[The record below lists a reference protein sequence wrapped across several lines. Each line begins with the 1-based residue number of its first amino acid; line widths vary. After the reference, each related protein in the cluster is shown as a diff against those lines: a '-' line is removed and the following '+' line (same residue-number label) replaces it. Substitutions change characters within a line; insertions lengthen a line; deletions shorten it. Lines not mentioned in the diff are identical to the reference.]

1 VQGVIPS
8 KVENVYR
15 VLEERIFKG
24 VWPVG
29 TFIPAESELMREFAC
44 GRSTVGTAIARL
56 AHEGLVERRKRAGT
70 RVLRNS
76 FERGADLNA
85 LDAFAFIYPGEQHE
99 GIWRTVKG
107 FQDAAREKGRRVLML
122 STGADYAQEAEF
134 IGRLSE
140 FDVRGAVVY
149 PIIPSSK
156 DLVHFSDMLVNS
168 KFPIVLAEINL
179 PGLGCPSVVVDGF
192 HAGFCMTHHM
202 LSRGARRIGYF
213 SNYAWAPF
221 MWDRYQGYR
230 WALEEAGLR
239 EPANG
244 VFLSPAMNPDFANP
258 LNEPTQLASE
268 FLSRA
273 PKLDGVVC
281 ADDFLARGCMV
292 AAKARGLRIPDDL
305 LVTGIDN
312 CSGLE
317 NEPGPSLTTY
327 RVPFEER
334 GHVAF
339 RILNELVVGTSPRSF
354 ETRIRGELVVRE
366 SA

>member
-1 VQGVIPS
+1 MQLGMHS

-15 VLEERIFKG
+15 ALEDRIFKG

-29 TFIPAESELMREFAC
+29 TFIPPEGELMGEFAC

-76 FERGADLNA
+76 IERGSSLKS
-85 LDAFAFIYPGEQHE
+85 LDAFAFIYPSEQHE

-107 FQDAAREKGRRVLML
+107 FQDAALEADRRVMML
-122 STGADYAQEAEF
+122 STGADYAKEAEF

-149 PIIPSSK
+149 PILPSSK
-156 DLVHFSDMLVNS
+156 DLVHFSDMLVHSN
-168 KFPIVLAEINL
+168 FPIVLAEVSL

-192 HAGFCMTHHM
+192 HAGYCMTRHII
-202 LSRGARRIGYF
+202 SRGAKRIGYF

-221 MWDRYQGYR
+221 MWERYQGYR
-230 WALEEAGLR
+230 WALEEAGIQ
-239 EPANG
+239 EPVNG
-244 VFLSPAMNPDFANP
+244 VYLSSAMNPDFANP
-258 LNEPTQLASE
+258 LVEPTHLAGE

-281 ADDFLARGCMV
+281 ADDFLARGCMA

-317 NEPGPSLTTY
+317 NEPGSGLTTY
-327 RVPFEER
+327 RVPFEEC

-339 RILNELVVGTSPRSF
+339 RILNELITGASPRF
-354 ETRIRGELVVRE
+354 LETRIRGELLVRD